1 MCLGAKKV
9 NVAPR
14 AIENSVNAIQSPWF
28 PNPLNK
34 KYANRK
40 TTVEANIEFRM
51 AAEAVAPIN
60 TPSQIYAIELMGG
73 AIAIQIR

>member
-1 MCLGAKKV
+1 MCFGANKV
-9 NVAPR
+9 SVAPR

-28 PNPLNK
+28 PKPLSR

-40 TTVEANIEFRM
+40 TPVEANIEFRI
-51 AAEAVAPIN
+51 AVVAVAPTK